1 MPEVCGD
8 AALYA
13 PADDPAAWL
22 AQIKRLAQDAGLRET
37 LRAKGKSRYPQF
49 SWREGARA
57 YLDLA
62 LALSPREAGEPRG
75 AATPLVG
82 RAS

>member
-13 PADDPAAWL
+13 APDDPAAWL
-22 AQIKRLAQDAGLRET
+22 AQITRLAQDAALRAE
-37 LRAKGKSRYPQF
+37 LIAKGKARYSRF
-49 SWREGARA
+49 SWRDGARA

-62 LALSPREAGEPRG
+62 LALSPRAADARAAPG
-75 AATPLVG
+75 APLVG
-82 RAS
+82 AR